1 MPSTLVTARRPWGQR
16 PRAGVRPLIGGSDG
30 RRARISLNIDT
41 AVRCDAF
48 AMARRHYRL
57 RAAHVHDDMMNAPAV
72 ASDSNIAMMAET
84 GTREI
89 DGPDAKIGANVFL
102 DVIPD
107 TPVSRWA
114 HMGRSGIDHQDQL
127 ITYAPKT
134 EAFLRSICDAEDTPN
149 AADSD

>member
-1 MPSTLVTARRPWGQR
+1 MITRRQ
-16 PRAGVRPLIGGSDG
+16 
-30 RRARISLNIDT
+30 
-41 AVRCDAF
+41 F
-48 AMARRHYRL
+48 AMARRHYWL
-57 RAAHVHDDMMNAPAV
+57 RAAYVHDDIIRDMMNAPAV
-72 ASDSNIAMMAET
+72 ASDSNVAMMAET

-89 DGPDAKIGANVFL
+89 DGPDAKIGANLFL

-134 EAFLRSICDAEDTPN
+134 EAFLRSIFDAEDTPN

>member
-1 MPSTLVTARRPWGQR
+1 
-16 PRAGVRPLIGGSDG
+16 
-30 RRARISLNIDT
+30 
-41 AVRCDAF
+41 
-48 AMARRHYRL
+48 MARRHYRL

>member
-1 MPSTLVTARRPWGQR
+1 
-16 PRAGVRPLIGGSDG
+16 LIGGSDG
-30 RRARISLNIDT
+30 RRARIFRNIDA

-57 RAAHVHDDMMNAPAV
+57 RAAYVHDDMMNAPAV
-72 ASDSNIAMMAET
+72 ASDANIAMMAET

-107 TPVSRWA
+107 TPMSRWA

-134 EAFLRSICDAEDTPN
+134 EAFLRSICDAEIRQMPLIAID
-149 AADSD
+149 DGH